1 MNDLKTATR
10 LLKVKED
17 STSIEVL
24 SAYQNL
30 TETFVNPNKF
40 KDITNAK
47 CLMIRNII
55 EEQLKSK
62 PKFEIELPPG
72 FNACEAC
79 KGTGEKYRFERVEI
93 IDNKC
98 KSCRGSGIQTE
109 PCKACNATGKA
120 IYKGKK
126 RICFTCKGTKIYKFE
141 KTLKRTQP
149 QYCKECGGTGNRKRI
164 VLTGKIDLHTQCK
177 ICRGT
182 GKKKIKKRQPPLNP
196 VITQDIA
203 VIIRGQLTSTSEH

>member
-1 MNDLKTATR
+1 MENIKAATE
-10 LLKVKED
+10 LLKIKED
-17 STSIEVL
+17 SNSIEVL

-30 TETFVNPNKF
+30 TETFLEPTIF
-40 KDITNAK
+40 KNITKAK

-62 PKFEIELPPG
+62 PQFKIELPPG
-72 FNACEAC
+72 FNPCEAC

-98 KSCRGSGIQTE
+98 KSCRGSGIRTE
-109 PCKACNATGKA
+109 PCKTCNVTGT
-120 IYKGKK
+120 IDHKGKK
-126 RICFTCKGTKIYKFE
+126 KTCPTCKGTKIYKFE

-177 ICRGT
+177 LCRGT
-182 GKKKIKKRQPPLNP
+182 GKKKTKKKQHLSNP
-196 VITQDIA
+196 VLTEDIA
-203 VIIRGQLTSTSEH
+203 TIIHNQLNSTS

>member
-1 MNDLKTATR
+1 MRDLKAAAR
-10 LLKVKED
+10 LLKVKEN

-47 CLMIRNII
+47 CLIIRNII

-62 PKFEIELPPG
+62 PQFEIELPPG

-98 KSCRGSGIQTE
+98 KSCRGSGIRTE
-109 PCKACNATGKA
+109 PCKACNASGTVNC
-120 IYKGKK
+120 KGKK
-126 RICFTCKGTKIYKFE
+126 
-141 KTLKRTQP
+141 KRW
-149 QYCKECGGTGNRKRI
+149 YCI
-164 VLTGKIDLHTQCK
+164 
-177 ICRGT
+177 
-182 GKKKIKKRQPPLNP
+182 
-196 VITQDIA
+196 
-203 VIIRGQLTSTSEH
+203 S